1 MTISTIGIRS
11 IRAIATASALLL
23 LTDCTLYPPPDG
35 VLSQNGLEDIAQR
48 YNIRPLDPR
57 SKVLLVKQALE
68 EIEKTDTLQRY
79 RGTTYDLTYG
89 NRLPANWILQTP
101 NVWGKST
108 ADLRYFPIHCVN
120 CRADFQLPTCVA
132 APDCS
137 GSHCVPLAA
146 SVTKP
151 GERPRKFCV
160 GHSDETI
167 DRFYKL
173 VVSARKAVDI
183 TMLQPAADQRFLTAL
198 RNAITWQ
205 AYSGHAVTIR
215 VIVGDYP
222 PLGFDAAAL
231 LSELTRDAIDVPI
244 SRIRLYVGA
253 TRSCDGSPSCGALSW
268 NHSKI
273 IAVDGRGAIAGGH
286 NLWTSDYLTEA
297 PVHDISMAVE
307 GPAAHDAHRFADAL
321 WSSVCSQSRTD
332 NVNAIYTFFG
342 AMSGTAEEC
351 LKKMPLPLDEDE
363 HEESKGGVPILAVGR
378 LASGITPVFA
388 DQSLIARD
396 LILGAAM
403 SSIRML
409 QQDVAFTLLGKVDRA
424 WPESALG
431 QIADL
436 IGNKGGDVYIIL
448 SNLGAAGPV
457 GSYSNGVPIEDVA
470 KKIRDVVHQRTGLD
484 EPALSALVCQHLHL
498 APLRFGLDVSWPKD
512 QPIGTH
518 AKFWMV
524 DERAF
529 YIGSENL
536 YPTDL
541 QEFGYIVEDA
551 SAAAQIRRDYWDKAW
566 KWSSAAAISG
576 ENAPHCI
583 FSEK

>member
-1 MTISTIGIRS
+1 
-11 IRAIATASALLL
+11 
-23 LTDCTLYPPPDG
+23 
-35 VLSQNGLEDIAQR
+35 
-48 YNIRPLDPR
+48 
-57 SKVLLVKQALE
+57 
-68 EIEKTDTLQRY
+68 
-79 RGTTYDLTYG
+79 
-89 NRLPANWILQTP
+89 
-101 NVWGKST
+101 
-108 ADLRYFPIHCVN
+108 
-120 CRADFQLPTCVA
+120 
-132 APDCS
+132 
-137 GSHCVPLAA
+137 
-146 SVTKP
+146 
-151 GERPRKFCV
+151 
-160 GHSDETI
+160 
-167 DRFYKL
+167 
-173 VVSARKAVDI
+173 
-183 TMLQPAADQRFLTAL
+183 
-198 RNAITWQ
+198 
-205 AYSGHAVTIR
+205 
-215 VIVGDYP
+215 
-222 PLGFDAAAL
+222 
-231 LSELTRDAIDVPI
+231 
-244 SRIRLYVGA
+244 
-253 TRSCDGSPSCGALSW
+253 
-268 NHSKI
+268 
-273 IAVDGRGAIAGGH
+273 
-286 NLWTSDYLTEA
+286 
-297 PVHDISMAVE
+297 
-307 GPAAHDAHRFADAL
+307 
-321 WSSVCSQSRTD
+321 
-332 NVNAIYTFFG
+332 
-342 AMSGTAEEC
+342 
-351 LKKMPLPLDEDE
+351 
-363 HEESKGGVPILAVGR
+363 
-378 LASGITPVFA
+378 
-388 DQSLIARD
+388 
-396 LILGAAM
+396 
-403 SSIRML
+403 ML